1 MLMYGIPEVTSS
13 DLANLRAQGQVRLI
27 DVRSEAEVARGVIPG
42 AEHIPMHLIPL
53 KVQEIAAD
61 TPTVFYCHSG
71 ARSGQVTAFLMQ
83 HGLSKV
89 MNLQG
94 GILAW
99 VGSGQS
105 LTSPA

>member
-1 MLMYGIPEVTSS
+1 MHAIPEVTSS
-13 DLANLRAQGQVRLI
+13 ELATLRAKGEVRLI

-53 KVQEIAAD
+53 RVQELAAD

-71 ARSGQVTAFLMQ
+71 NRSGQVTAFLMQ
-83 HGLSKV
+83 HGLSQV

-94 GILAW
+94 GILGWLGA
-99 VGSGQS
+99 GQS
-105 LTSPA
+105 LIAPA

>member
-1 MLMYGIPEVTSS
+1 MHRIPEITSN
-13 DLANLRAQGQVRLI
+13 DLAALRSHGEVRLI
-27 DVRSEAEVARGVIPG
+27 DVRSEAEVARGIIPG

-53 KVQEIAAD
+53 KLQEIAGD
-61 TPTVFYCHSG
+61 TPTVLYCRSG

-83 HGLSKV
+83 NGLNGV

-99 VGSGQS
+99 LGSGQS

>member
-1 MLMYGIPEVTSS
+1 MLGIPEITSS
-13 DLANLRAQGQVRLI
+13 ELATMRSQGEVRLI

-53 KVQEIAAD
+53 KVREIAAGA
-61 TPTVFYCHSG
+61 PTVFYCHSG

-83 HGLSKV
+83 HGMSKV

-99 VGSGQS
+99 LGSGQS
-105 LTSPA
+105 LTAPA

>member
-1 MLMYGIPEVTSS
+1 MLGIPEISS
-13 DLANLRAQGQVRLI
+13 DDLSALRSQGAIRLI
-27 DVRSEAEVARGVIPG
+27 DVRTEAEVARGIIPG

-53 KVQEIAAD
+53 KVREMADD

-71 ARSGQVTAFLMQ
+71 NRSGQVTAFLMQ
-83 HGLSKV
+83 HGLSRV
-89 MNLQG
+89 MNLRG

-99 VGSGQS
+99 LGSGQS